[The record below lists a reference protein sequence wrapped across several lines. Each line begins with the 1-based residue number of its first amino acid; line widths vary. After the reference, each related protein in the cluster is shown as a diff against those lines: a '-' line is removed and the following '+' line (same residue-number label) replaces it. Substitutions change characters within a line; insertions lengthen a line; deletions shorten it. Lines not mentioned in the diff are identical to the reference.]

1 MLMNEGEVR
10 TLILDLA
17 PMLETGETITTATVA
32 AAGITAS
39 ISNTT
44 STVTLTLSVPTGPR
58 PNIRTTRCHLSCIGP
73 STHEEYSKTS
83 MFSMLASRAN
93 NCMPH
98 EISSICR
105 VMRRE
110 QPSKKMR

>member
-44 STVTLTLSVPTGPR
+44 STVTLTLSVPTAYGEATPT
-58 PNIRTTRCHLSCIGP
+58 ITLSTGEKIIETIHARQNG
-73 STHEEYSKTS
+73 KDGI
-83 MFSMLASRAN
+83 A
-93 NCMPH
+93 
-98 EISSICR
+98 R
-105 VMRRE
+105 VAYAL
-110 QPSKKMR
+110 